1 MKPKLIIFDLDGT
14 LYDLMDVH
22 GANYLLQVRFVQQH
36 MDLPEADAKQLLSDN
51 GIYPIITNESKSATE
66 LFARLGLNM
75 GDWKLYR
82 ESYFDASDIDKSKAI
97 SEETIKG
104 FAQICPLVL
113 LSSNSLQNILKTL
126 NYLGINNKLFNTIF
140 CSDNTPTDAPF
151 NKKQAMQIIAK
162 KYKVEYNDIVSIGDR
177 YQTDVIPILELG
189 GHGIVVDMPIALR
202 TVLADFMKGEVSSNG
217 EYSVF

>member
-22 GANYLLQVRFVQQH
+22 DANYKMQLQFIGEQMGLSEKEATRLLN
-36 MDLPEADAKQLLSDN
+36 DN
-51 GIYPIITNESKSATE
+51 GVFPIISNQSKSATE
-66 LFARLGLNM
+66 LFARLGLDM

-82 ESYFDASDIDKSKAI
+82 ESYFDASAIDKSKAI

-177 YQTDVIPILELG
+177 YQTDVIPMLELG
-189 GHGIVVDMPIALR
+189 GHGIVVGKPIALR

>member
-14 LYDLMDVH
+14 LYDLKDVH
-22 GANYLLQVRFVQQH
+22 VANYALQVQFLQH
-36 MDLPEADAKQLLSDN
+36 QLKISNSDAVSILETN
-51 GIYPIITNESKSATE
+51 CIYPIITDNSKSATE

-82 ESYFDASDIDKSKAI
+82 ESYFDASAIDKSKAI

-177 YQTDVIPILELG
+177 YQTDVIPMLELG
-189 GHGIVVDMPIALR
+189 GHGIVVGMPIALR
-202 TVLADFMKGEVSSNG
+202 TVLADFIKGEVSSNG
-217 EYSVF
+217 EYTVF

>member
-22 GANYLLQVRFVQQH
+22 GANYKMQVQFVRQQMGLSEAEASRLLN
-36 MDLPEADAKQLLSDN
+36 DN
-51 GIYPIITNESKSATE
+51 GVFPIITNQSKSATE
-66 LFARLGLNM
+66 LFARLGLDM
-75 GDWKLYR
+75 RKWKSYR
-82 ESYFDASDIDKSKAI
+82 ESNFDALAIDKSKTI
-97 SEETIKG
+97 SEDVIKG

-126 NYLGINNKLFNTIF
+126 NHLGINNKLFDTIF

-151 NKKQAMQIIAK
+151 NKKQAMQIIAQ

-177 YQTDVIPILELG
+177 YQTDVIPMLELG
-189 GHGIVVDMPIALR
+189 GHGIVVSMPIALR
-202 TVLADFMKGEVSSNG
+202 ILLRDMLKGEISSNT
-217 EYSVF
+217 EYKLY